1 MAEAAH
7 KTLSPLAGAAAAGHY
22 GRLSGSAG
30 EGPGVLVSEV
40 RAGLATLTARKGRGQ
55 ELLTAAGMSFAVELP
70 GPGRC
75 ALGEAMTFIWCGPD
89 RWLAL
94 ATPPP
99 AGGME
104 ARLAQLRGLAA
115 VADQSHGALVLRARG
130 RHVRDALAKG
140 VPIDLD
146 ASAFGV
152 GHAAATTVAHVGLLL
167 WQWDEAPTYGL
178 LVARS
183 FAPSF
188 WRWLSAS
195 SAAYGLALS
204 ADA

>member
-1 MAEAAH
+1 M
-7 KTLSPLAGAAAAGHY
+7 LSPLAGAAAAGHY

-30 EGPGVLVSEV
+30 EEPGVLVSEV
-40 RAGLATLTARKGRGQ
+40 RAGLATLTARKGRGR
-55 ELLTAAGMSFAVELP
+55 ELLTAAGVSFAVELP

-75 ALGEAMTFIWCGPD
+75 ALGGAMSFICCAPD

-94 ATPPP
+94 ATPAP
-99 AGGME
+99 AHGME
-104 ARLAQLRGLAA
+104 ARLAPLRGLAA
-115 VADQSHGALVLRARG
+115 VADQSHGALVLRAGG

-140 VPIDLD
+140 VPIDLH

-152 GHAAATTVAHVGLLL
+152 GDAAATAVAHIGLLL
-167 WQWDEAPTYGL
+167 WQWDEAPSYGL

-183 FAPSF
+183 LAPSF

-195 SAAYGLALS
+195 AAAYGLALS
-204 ADA
+204 VEAEG